1 MPMMTSARR
10 KVAWLRPVSERP
22 ARELAREPL
31 SDAEVIEGVV
41 RGDGAVAG
49 ELYERLIRTV
59 DQTLY
64 RVLGRREADH
74 EDLVQ
79 STFEQIVKTLAG
91 RRFAGACSLKTW
103 ASSVATHVALNAL
116 RSRRRE
122 RTVLDTSAS
131 EPPPA
136 AASNADPERDVRL
149 RQELDRVRGEL
160 AGMRENRAEA
170 LLLHDVLGYDL
181 AEIAALTGTSI
192 AAAQSRL
199 VRGRH
204 DLMERL
210 GRGAAR
216 KGSGS

>member
-1 MPMMTSARR
+1 M
-10 KVAWLRPVSERP
+10 RPVSDAPPAHPAPEPRP
-22 ARELAREPL
+22 
-31 SDAEVIEGVV
+31 DADVIEAVV

-49 ELYERLIRTV
+49 ELYDRLIRTV

-79 STFEQIVKTLAG
+79 STFEQIIKTLTS

-131 EPPPA
+131 EPPPSY
-136 AASNADPERDVRL
+136 ASSSDPERDLGL
-149 RQELDRVRGEL
+149 RRELDVVRGHL

-210 GRGAAR
+210 GRAAAR
-216 KGSGS
+216 KGSSR

>member
-1 MPMMTSARR
+1 MSAARR
-10 KVAWLRPVSERP
+10 RVSWLKPVPSRKDSTP
-22 ARELAREPL
+22 PLAAL
-31 SDAEVIEGVV
+31 TDAEVIEAVV

-49 ELYERLIRTV
+49 ELYDRLCRTV
-59 DQTLY
+59 DQTLF

-79 STFEQIVKTLAG
+79 STFEQIIKTLTQ

-103 ASSVATHVALNAL
+103 ASSVASHVALNAL

-122 RTVLDTSAS
+122 RGVFDRRDSEAPHSVASA
-131 EPPPA
+131 E
-136 AASNADPERDVRL
+136 NPERDLTAR
-149 RQELDRVRGEL
+149 REIDRVRGEL
-160 AGMRENRAEA
+160 AQMSEGRAEA
-170 LLLHDVLGYDL
+170 LLLHDVLGHDL

-204 DLMERL
+204 ELMERL
-210 GRGAAR
+210 GPEGRR
-216 KGSGS
+216 K